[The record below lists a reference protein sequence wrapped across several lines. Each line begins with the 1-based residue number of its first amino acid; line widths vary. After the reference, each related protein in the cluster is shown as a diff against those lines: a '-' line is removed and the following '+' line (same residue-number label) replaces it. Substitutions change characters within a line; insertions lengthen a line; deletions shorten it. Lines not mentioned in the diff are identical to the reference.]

1 MGTKEGSEEEAGCVG
16 APACLSGCAVRR
28 VPMCVPAG
36 GACLYLYKGQCLY
49 LTVCFVL
56 CERFTLTP

>member
-36 GACLYLYKGQCLY
+36 GGVLVSVQR
-49 LTVCFVL
+49 TVFISDCVL
-56 CERFTLTP
+56 CAV

>member
-36 GACLYLYKGQCLY
+36 GGVLVSVQR
-49 LTVCFVL
+49 TVFISDRVL
-56 CERFTLTP
+56 CAV

>member
-1 MGTKEGSEEEAGCVG
+1 VGTKEGSEEEAGCVG

-36 GACLYLYKGQCLY
+36 GGGVLVSVQR
-49 LTVCFVL
+49 TVFISDCVL
-56 CERFTLTP
+56 CAV